1 MVCRGMGVRD
11 QFAGPLAS
19 LGYVQGR
26 LGKRPEARR
35 HLAEALRT
43 GLDTGGVAWLPEY
56 LTAVAAFLATEG
68 LDAPGDDALENKVM
82 AVELYALAST
92 APSVSNSCWFHK
104 VAGKHVAAVA
114 DTLPPQAV
122 TAAKERGR
130 ARDLWGAAEEMLED
144 LSDSET
150 NS

>member
-43 GLDTGGVAWLPEY
+43 GLETGGSAWMPEY
-56 LTAVAAFLATEG
+56 LAATGAFLASEG
-68 LDAPGDDALENKVM
+68 RGAAGDDGLENKLM
-82 AVELYALAST
+82 AVEPYALAST
-92 APSVSNSCWFHK
+92 APSASNSRWFHE
-104 VAGKHVAAVA
+104 VAGRHVAAVA
-114 DTLPPQAV
+114 DTLLPQAV
-122 TAAKERGR
+122 AAAKERGR
-130 ARDLWGAAEEMLED
+130 ARDFWGTAEEMLED

-150 NS
+150 KS